1 MLDNKIKE
9 SLHNIFL
16 SMPKESLPKK
26 GDGWVNEN
34 QFAKAVLKERIN
46 FKDMGYTWFNEF
58 LKDSGIFVFC
68 KEQEIW
74 YVNRKLESK
83 RRNTQRKDILSA
95 NSEDAENIKR
105 RLRLENNLFI
115 GQFAPQKNEGW
126 YTITDIRNTDFTKIE
141 DKERGVKNLSI
152 PFRSNKDFNRF
163 AY

>member
-68 KEQEIW
+68 KEW
-74 YVNRKLESK
+74 KSH
-83 RRNTQRKDILSA
+83 SA
-95 NSEDAENIKR
+95 LTLLAKQDCS
-105 RLRLENNLFI
+105 
-115 GQFAPQKNEGW
+115 PW
-126 YTITDIRNTDFTKIE
+126 
-141 DKERGVKNLSI
+141 
-152 PFRSNKDFNRF
+152 P
-163 AY
+163 